1 MFKKPVYLRWV
12 SLVIMLALFM
22 SCAYSLQKS
31 SCKYNPADYIP
42 YDKPGTASLS
52 GEVLIGIGPVLAKE
66 SPPPLPSRA
75 LDKKSLDQQA
85 RQSDLQYTPSTKL
98 DAEHGPG
105 CIVVLH
111 PITKYSEG
119 WFSGIFL
126 RKSKHPLPPYERQLD
141 SRFSKTCIADNQG
154 RFKFES
160 LSPGRYLLFTVL
172 PNGDPCWTRVEVSEG
187 TSKHTILYRQISHKP

>member
-1 MFKKPVYLRWV
+1 MFKKPVYQTWV
-12 SLVIMLALFM
+12 SLVIMTALFM
-22 SCAYSLQKS
+22 SCAYSLQKAS
-31 SCKYNPADYIP
+31 SKYNPADYSP
-42 YDKPGTASLS
+42 FDKSGTASIS
-52 GEVLIGIGPVLAKE
+52 GEILIGIGPILTKDYSTYLPPRE
-66 SPPPLPSRA
+66 S
-75 LDKKSLDQQA
+75 DKKTMDEKM
-85 RQSDLQYTPSTKL
+85 RQSDLQYTPSTKI
-98 DAEHGPG
+98 DSEHGHG

-111 PITKYSEG
+111 PVTKYSEG

>member
-12 SLVIMLALFM
+12 SFVILLTLFM

-31 SCKYNPADYIP
+31 SSKYNPADYSN
-42 YDKPGTASLS
+42 YDKPGTASIS
-52 GEVLIGIGPVLAKE
+52 GQVLIGVGPILAKDY
-66 SPPPLPSRA
+66 SPPVSLRE
-75 LDKKSLDQQA
+75 LDKKTMDLKMRESN
-85 RQSDLQYTPSTKL
+85 LQYTPSTKI
-98 DAEHGPG
+98 DAEYGPG

-119 WFSGIFL
+119 WFSGMFL
-126 RKSKHPLPPYERQLD
+126 GKRKHPLPPYDHQLD
-141 SRFSKTCIADNQG
+141 SRYSKTYIADNQG

-172 PNGDPCWTRVEVSEG
+172 PSGEACWTRVEVSKG